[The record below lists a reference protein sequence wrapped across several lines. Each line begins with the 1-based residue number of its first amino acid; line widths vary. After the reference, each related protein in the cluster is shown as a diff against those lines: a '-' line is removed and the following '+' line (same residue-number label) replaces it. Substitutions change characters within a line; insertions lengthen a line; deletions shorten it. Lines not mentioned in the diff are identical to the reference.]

1 MARTDRQEEAK
12 ESLTGLVEHL
22 YDQLDDGF
30 FELTLIRKPQTPV
43 ELGQIVQLLHHGRQ
57 DGSLVIRRPVTRC
70 VFRGQEGLDWS
81 LDGECVPGGA
91 QVGVEVLPQAL
102 ELVY

>member
-1 MARTDRQEEAK
+1 M
-12 ESLTGLVEHL
+12 
-22 YDQLDDGF
+22 
-30 FELTLIRKPQTPV
+30 
-43 ELGQIVQLLHHGRQ
+43 
-57 DGSLVIRRPVTRC
+57 IRRPVTRC